1 MFSLILSLSLFV
13 GQQSYLYNSENAYF
27 REAPAFIL
35 KAEVPPHTPKTVIS
49 RVSSRP
55 QSEPKPQSREHLG
68 KVLPLRIDVREI
80 EPPPI
85 QIKPPSPLKV
95 EPEGKVT
102 ETVYF
107 DFDSFKLKPSE
118 KAKLE
123 TLSRGLRY
131 EITGYTCDIGPKDY
145 NDRLALKRAESVRDY
160 LGVSADVRVKG
171 KCCYID
177 LKDRSKNRRVEIKPL
192 SNK

>member
-1 MFSLILSLSLFV
+1 MFSLFLSLSLV
-13 GQQSYLYNSENAYF
+13 LGQQTYLYNSENAF
-27 REAPAFIL
+27 FQEAPAFIL
-35 KAEVPPHTPKTVIS
+35 KAGAPPHTPKTVIS

-55 QSEPKPQSREHLG
+55 QSEPKPQS
-68 KVLPLRIDVREI
+68 KPLRINVREI
-80 EPPPI
+80 E
-85 QIKPPSPLKV
+85 PPSPLKV
-95 EPEGKVT
+95 EPEEKVA

-118 KAKLE
+118 KAKLDG
-123 TLSRGLRY
+123 LSKGLKY

-145 NDRLALKRAESVRDY
+145 NDRLALKRAESVKGY
-160 LGVSADVRVKG
+160 LGVSAEVRGKG
-171 KCCYID
+171 KCCYVD

>member
-13 GQQSYLYNSENAYF
+13 GQQSYLYNSENTYF
-27 REAPAFIL
+27 QEAPAFTV
-35 KAEVPPHTPKTVIS
+35 KAEAPPHTPKTVIS

-55 QSEPKPQSREHLG
+55 QPEPKPQS
-68 KVLPLRIDVREI
+68 KPLRIDVRKI

-85 QIKPPSPLKV
+85 QIKPPSPLKF
-95 EPEGKVT
+95 EPEAKVT
-102 ETVYF
+102 EKVYF

-123 TLSRGLRY
+123 TLPRGLRY

-145 NDRLALKRAESVRDY
+145 NDRLALKRAESVKGY
-160 LGVSADVRVKG
+160 LGVSGEVRGKG
-171 KCCYID
+171 KRCYVD

-192 SNK
+192 SK

>member
-27 REAPAFIL
+27 QEAPAFTL
-35 KAEVPPHTPKTVIS
+35 KAEAPPHTPKTVIS

-55 QSEPKPQSREHLG
+55 QPEPKPQSGEHFRE
-68 KVLPLRIDVREI
+68 VLPSKPLRIDVRKVDPPAI
-80 EPPPI
+80 QKEPL
-85 QIKPPSPLKV
+85 PSLKV
-95 EPEGKVT
+95 EAKVT

-118 KAKLE
+118 KAKLDG
-123 TLSRGLRY
+123 LSKGLKY

-145 NDRLALKRAESVRDY
+145 NDRLALKRAESVKGY
-160 LGVSADVRVKG
+160 LGVSGEVRGRG
-171 KCCYID
+171 KRCYVD

-192 SNK
+192 SK